1 MNSLLREYASKINID
16 ISDEVAEKFKK
27 YKDILLVWNEKMNL
41 TAITDENEIVIK
53 HFIDSLTIE
62 KYIPQ
67 NAKLIDVGT
76 GAGFPGIPLK
86 IARDDLEIVLLD
98 SLQKRVNFLN
108 EVINE
113 CELKNIS
120 AVHGRAEDFGQD
132 KKYRENFDIVTA
144 RAVANLA
151 TLTELCIPFIKVG
164 GIFVCMKGDASEEI
178 KNAAKAIK
186 ELGMKKEKIDTFK
199 LVGNDAVRTIIVY
212 KKEKSTP
219 SKYPRKAGVPS
230 KNPII

>member
-178 KNAAKAIK
+178 N
-186 ELGMKKEKIDTFK
+186 TFK